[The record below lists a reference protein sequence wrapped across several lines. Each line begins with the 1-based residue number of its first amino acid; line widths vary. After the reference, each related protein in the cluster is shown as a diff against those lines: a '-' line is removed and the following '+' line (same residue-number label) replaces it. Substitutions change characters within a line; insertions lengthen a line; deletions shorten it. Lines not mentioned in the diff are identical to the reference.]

1 MAPVKSKGKIKK
13 LKMVVLDLKV
23 LATREVLRR
32 GLDFSDHLAGRTR
45 QELEDLE
52 TMAGIWKVENT
63 DLLVERCNGDLLTVK
78 ENEKLLYELPT
89 SLLTFLASEEETM
102 VVTKE
107 MGSSGSWVE
116 GGFRMEEVDL
126 DWGWRVKHIGK
137 DCQPYSSRSE
147 FFSLGTFAHSYI
159 EETGRQVAWSV
170 DKFVQDGRINVCEFL
185 RYEPFK
191 ADALMVKET
200 FGPVGMDQ
208 MLWTYK
214 LANYEQNYMISRN
227 TLAVRVK

>member
-1 MAPVKSKGKIKK
+1 MG
-13 LKMVVLDLKV
+13 VLDLKV
-23 LATREVLRR
+23 LATREVLKR
-32 GLDFSDHLAGRTR
+32 GLDFSEHLAGRTR
-45 QELEDLE
+45 QELEDLQ
-52 TMAGIWKVENT
+52 TMVGVWKVENT

-102 VVTKE
+102 VVMRE
-107 MGSSGSWVE
+107 VGLNMRWEAGVCL
-116 GGFRMEEVDL
+116 EEKGV
-126 DWGWRVKHIGK
+126 DWGWRVKHLGK

-147 FFSLGTFAHSYI
+147 FFGLGAFVHNYF
-159 EETGRQVAWSV
+159 EESGRKVAWSV
-170 DKFVQDGRINVCEFL
+170 DKYVQDGRINVCEFL
-185 RYEPFK
+185 RYSPYT

-200 FGPVGMDQ
+200 FGPVGTDK

-227 TLAVRVK
+227 TLAVKLK

>member
-1 MAPVKSKGKIKK
+1 MFYRP
-13 LKMVVLDLKV
+13 
-23 LATREVLRR
+23 
-32 GLDFSDHLAGRTR
+32 
-45 QELEDLE
+45 
-52 TMAGIWKVENT
+52 
-63 DLLVERCNGDLLTVK
+63 
-78 ENEKLLYELPT
+78 
-89 SLLTFLASEEETM
+89 
-102 VVTKE
+102 
-107 MGSSGSWVE
+107 SSN
-116 GGFRMEEVDL
+116 L

-147 FFSLGTFAHSYI
+147 FFSLGTFAHSYF